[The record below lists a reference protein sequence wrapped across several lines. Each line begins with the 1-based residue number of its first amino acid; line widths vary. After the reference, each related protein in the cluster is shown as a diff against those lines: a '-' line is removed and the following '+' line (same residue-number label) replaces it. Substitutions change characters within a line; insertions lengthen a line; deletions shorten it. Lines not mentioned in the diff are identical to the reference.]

1 MKTKLLTL
9 FAVTAVALA
18 ARAESTLTLTGVHNC
33 CKKCDNGI
41 IDAITKAG
49 ASAKT
54 EKGTVTITAKDEA
67 GAKKAAA
74 ALADAGYFGKGAE
87 AASGLS
93 DAKVKSITVTGAHLC
108 CGKCA
113 DAFNKAAM
121 SASGVTK
128 SAAAKGDTSVTVEG
142 DFSAKDLIAALNKG
156 GFNAKVK

>member
-1 MKTKLLTL
+1 MKSKLLTL
-9 FAVTAVALA
+9 LAISALTVA
-18 ARAESTLTLTGVHNC
+18 ARAESSITLTGVHNC

-41 IDAITKAG
+41 IDAVTKAG
-49 ASAKT
+49 GTAKT
-54 EKGTVTITAKDEA
+54 DKSTVTITAKDEA

-74 ALADAGYFGKGAE
+74 ALADAGYFGKGSE
-87 AASGLS
+87 AATGLS
-93 DAKVKSITVTGAHLC
+93 EAKAKSVTVTGAHLC

-121 SASGVTK
+121 SAPGVTK

-142 DFSAKDLIAALNKG
+142 DVSPKDLIAALNKG